1 LYGPAILPLAL
12 AAVRTLRRQ
21 PLPVI
26 AGGGVYRKE
35 DGEALLAAGAL
46 AVQLDSV
53 LWL

>member
-1 LYGPAILPLAL
+1 MKRIILLLVISGLPLYTSK
-12 AAVRTLRRQ
+12 V
-21 PLPVI
+21 
-26 AGGGVYRKE
+26 